1 MRRSRRA
8 FVGGLAAATAIGLP
22 ALVSCAAAG
31 TKVPTKPRLRLIGWL
46 GVRDPG
52 YIFLHQT
59 LPELGWVEGRDF
71 RIEVRHADGLRE
83 RLPALA
89 AELLTLPVDVLVTST
104 IEPTRVAMQA
114 TAVTPIVFTGFGGD
128 PVKEGFIASLSRP
141 GGNVTGVGTGDDG
154 IQAKRL
160 ELLKE
165 MLPRIAKIAVLHKT
179 DAPDQVNTLGVVRDA
194 ARALAIEVEPVR
206 LNFVDEV
213 ESACDRV
220 VQASADGLVDLH
232 APTFFGPEINSGMT
246 TIAFTKLL
254 DFAVRH
260 RLPQAFG
267 LEPVRAGGLM
277 GVGTNRDATSRLL
290 AMQID
295 KILKGANPAEL
306 PVARNIEYQFAL
318 NLTMARNI
326 GLTVPDSVMRRVTEV
341 IR

>member
-31 TKVPTKPRLRLIGWL
+31 TKVSTKPRLRLIGWL

-71 RIEVRHADGLRE
+71 LIEVRHADGLRE

-141 GGNVTGVGTGDDG
+141 GGNVTGVGTG
-154 IQAKRL
+154 
-160 ELLKE
+160 
-165 MLPRIAKIAVLHKT
+165 IAKIAVLAQ
-179 DAPDQVNTLGVVRDA
+179 DRC
-194 ARALAIEVEPVR
+194 ARPGEYAR
-206 LNFVDEV
+206 CR
-213 ESACDRV
+213 SRR
-220 VQASADGLVDLH
+220 
-232 APTFFGPEINSGMT
+232 GPSPGNRGRTCTPELCGRGR
-246 TIAFTKLL
+246 KCL
-254 DFAVRH
+254 R
-260 RLPQAFG
+260 PC
-267 LEPVRAGGLM
+267 RAG
-277 GVGTNRDATSRLL
+277 
-290 AMQID
+290 
-295 KILKGANPAEL
+295 KC
-306 PVARNIEYQFAL
+306 
-318 NLTMARNI
+318 
-326 GLTVPDSVMRRVTEV
+326 
-341 IR
+341 